1 MRNQISLVNLLR
13 EKGIVSDVIAM
24 EAGKSI
30 KPDSKTVNPE
40 ESMHVALVTDKI
52 IMNSNLKPV
61 TDPIPFSTG
70 GMRTP
75 GGLFSEEIF
84 GRTDDEKRRQFAYIE
99 IHETFFH
106 PYVYEV
112 LKALMP
118 KRFDK
123 CASGQ
128 GAWRIAKDG
137 ELQEVK
143 KDEKDYNEDN
153 SGIAWLIKNYH
164 KMSFKESGSMIRTD
178 RIKLLKDL
186 SDDEI
191 FITKW
196 LVVPIIYRDLDKNSS
211 IHKLPELNTHYQSVI
226 RYANSLRDSTFSFF
240 NNQARYNLEM
250 ELVTI
255 RKYGQSL
262 IEKKHG
268 FFHKSILGKSI
279 DRGSGD
285 VISTPSMRG
294 YQRPEDNPIDVLH
307 SGIPLAKCLIMGYD
321 FILRYCLQFFADNFR
336 NVTEY
341 PVYRLVGDEYKI
353 VGSVKLADQ
362 IARFSSKFLEKR
374 INRFKNSHGTRFEPI
389 MLLTEDGQEIPMHLS
404 GQFAPTAPRALS
416 STIINR
422 PMTWTDLFYLAA
434 ENTLADKY
442 VYITRYPVES
452 HNHIFPSNIRVM
464 STIKTVPAYI
474 DGTFY
479 PRYPY
484 IDLSTDTSRISG
496 CFNDTVTMSNM
507 CIKAMGADYDGDTTR
522 SKICFTLE
530 ANQEAK
536 EIAES
541 IRNFISPEGK
551 LIRVVDNEAY
561 LTFYNMTRT
570 QPKGRVVSE
579 DVKKELLALDSK
591 KLTVNDIA
599 RLFGNTTKIGKDK
612 KKAFEVTK
620 PKYNS
625 QDIVVL
631 QAGEYTNEKEVTTTV
646 GRILFNKLMLE
657 GTAILD
663 LIPNR
668 FFNEEVNAK
677 KFGKLRDIVASG
689 VMNGKLKII
698 PDVIDFTRNNEFWG
712 LNLVAIFGTS
722 YSMETI
728 VPNKELLR
736 KKDELLAQAKANG
749 GRLADF
755 TEVEDKLVAEA
766 DRITAGTPGKF
777 LFDSGARGSFEN
789 DFKNMAIAVGAVE
802 NPITGNYDFMT
813 SSYMTGLRKED
824 LPAAANSVLNA
835 EYPKAIGTAQGGYM
849 TKQFYAVFQNMSID
863 EDGTDCGSRGGLVM
877 VLTDENLRDY
887 VDQYLMDKGK
897 PVLIT
902 EDLDKKYMNHPVLV
916 RSPMYCIGE
925 KICSV
930 CGGRRFYKVGI
941 DNIGLTT
948 TALSGKLQSS
958 ALKLRHNLKIK
969 MDVIDEKT
977 LLI

>member
-1 MRNQISLVNLLR
+1 MMPAKISLESLLMFEP
-13 EKGIVSDVIAM
+13 EKAFEAM
-24 EAGKSI
+24 A
-30 KPDSKTVNPE
+30 KPRIDSKTANPE

-52 IMNSNLKPV
+52 IMNSHLKPV

-99 IHETFFH
+99 LHETFFH

-118 KRFDK
+118 KRFDR

-128 GAWRIAKDG
+128 GAWRISKEG

-143 KDEKDYNEDN
+143 KGEKDYNEDN
-153 SGIAWLIKNYH
+153 SGIAWLLKVYK
-164 KMSFKESGSMIRTD
+164 KMSFTESGSMIRTD

-211 IHKLPELNTHYQSVI
+211 IHKLPELNTHYQSII

-240 NNQARYNLEM
+240 NNQARYNLQM

-341 PVYRLVGDEYKI
+341 PVYKVVNGEYKI
-353 VGSVKLADQ
+353 VGSVEIADQ

-389 MLLTEDGQEIPMHLS
+389 TLLTKDGQEIPMHLA
-404 GQFAPTAPRALS
+404 GQFGPTAPRGLT
-416 STIINR
+416 STLLNR

-434 ENTLADKY
+434 EDTLADKY

-464 STIKTVPAYI
+464 STIKTIPAYVNN
-474 DGTFY
+474 TFY

-484 IDLSTDTSRISG
+484 IDLKTDTSRISG
-496 CFNDTVTMSNM
+496 CFNDTITMSNM

-522 SKICFTLE
+522 SKFCFTIE
-530 ANQEAK
+530 ANEEAK
-536 EIAES
+536 QIAES

-561 LTFYNMTRT
+561 LTFYNMTRE
-570 QPKGRVVSE
+570 QPKGRILSA
-579 DVKKELLALDSK
+579 DKKAKLLALK
-591 KLTVNDIA
+591 YEELTVNLIA
-599 RLFGNTTKIGKDK
+599 KLFGNTTSCKGDR
-612 KKAFEVTK
+612 KKAFAVTT
-620 PKYNS
+620 PEFNA
-625 QDIVVL
+625 QDIVTL
-631 QAGEYTNEKEVTTTV
+631 KAGEYLNEKEVTTTV
-646 GRILFNKLMLE
+646 GRILFNKLMFE
-657 GTAILD
+657 GTNIIN
-663 LIPNR
+663 LIPNH
-668 FFNEEVNAK
+668 FLNEEVNAK
-677 KFGKLRDIVASG
+677 KFGKVRDIVASG
-689 VMNGKLKII
+689 VMNGKLQIL
-698 PDVIDFTRNNEFWG
+698 PDVIDFTRKNEFWG
-712 LNLVAIFGTS
+712 LNLVSIFGTS

-728 VPNKELLR
+728 VPNKELLK
-736 KKDELLAQAKANG
+736 KKDELLAQAKKNG
-749 GRLADF
+749 GKLADF
-755 TEVEDKLVAEA
+755 TDVEDKLIAEA

-863 EDGTDCGSRGGLVM
+863 EDGTDCGSKSGLVM
-877 VLTDENLRDY
+877 TLTKDNLGDY
-887 VDQYLMDKGK
+887 VDQYLMDNGK

-902 EDLDKKYMNHPVLV
+902 EDLDKKYMNHPVIV
-916 RSPMYCIGE
+916 RSPMYCIGD

-930 CGGRRFYKVGI
+930 CCGRRFYKVGI

-969 MDVIDEKT
+969 MDTIDETK